1 MAKDTKNFKVS
12 EFACKHCGENKIDQ
26 RIINMAQVIRDEL
39 GVPVKV
45 NSGYRCKPYNATIPG
60 AVADSFHTKGLAADL
75 SCSKGGKAI
84 YLVTQKLWLAGKL
97 PDLQWC
103 KYYVKKNF
111 VHIDC
116 GKKRN
121 NIFAIG
127 D

>member
-1 MAKDTKNFKVS
+1 MAQDTTNFKVG

-26 RIINMAQVIRDEL
+26 RVINMAQTIRDEL
-39 GVPVKV
+39 GVPVRI
-45 NSGYRCKPYNATIPG
+45 NSGCPKHNA
-60 AVADSFHTKGLAADL
+60 AVGGVKGSYHTQGLAADL
-75 SCSKGGKAI
+75 SCSKGAKEL
-84 YLVTQKLWLAGKL
+84 YLTIQKLWNEGKL

-111 VHIDC
+111 CHIDC

-121 NIFAIG
+121 NIFAVG